1 MTDYKIRLTET
12 IKTLEKKQARL
23 EECIEAYKKEG
34 MDTEGLEKTLR
45 GFKREHRKAEEILRK
60 EKERM

>member
-1 MTDYKIRLTET
+1 MADYVTQLTET
-12 IKTLEKKQARL
+12 IKTLERKQARL

-34 MDTEGLEKTLR
+34 MNTDGLEKTLR
-45 GFKREHRKAEEILRK
+45 GFNGEHRKAEEILRR